1 MAETDSINTYFFLD
15 RRIKESRER
24 LRETDILFF
33 SQTMSSYV
41 TEDGMQIISKGFD
54 IQRNCNRHL
63 DIIAEIEQNIEIC
76 EFKRRQFN
84 RYLDTLS
91 KEQRL
96 FLKEKYM
103 LHRDHLENE
112 PLERDCADEIKEIEQ
127 AARYRFGIEEK
138 ERKERQQQEQE
149 QKLKM
154 QAFMALVEKG
164 RALTRGTPIFSG
176 KNK

>member
-1 MAETDSINTYFFLD
+1 MAETDSINTYLFLKK
-15 RRIKESRER
+15 RINESRER
-24 LRETDILFF
+24 LRETDRMFF
-33 SQTMSSYV
+33 AQTMSSYV

-63 DIIAEIEQNIEIC
+63 DIMAEIEQNIEIS
-76 EFKRRQFN
+76 EFKWRQFN

-112 PLERDCADEIKEIEQ
+112 PIERDCADEIKEIEQ
-127 AARYRFGIEEK
+127 AARYRFKLDEIEK
-138 ERKERQQQEQE
+138 ADRIERAKQQAES
-149 QKLKM
+149 M
-154 QAFMALVEKG
+154 QAFMNSVNKSVISSGG
-164 RALTRGTPIFSG
+164 RL
-176 KNK
+176 

>member
-1 MAETDSINTYFFLD
+1 MAETDSINTYFFLKK
-15 RRIKESRER
+15 RINESRER
-24 LRETDILFF
+24 LRETDRLFF

-63 DIIAEIEQNIEIC
+63 DVVAEIEQNIEIS
-76 EFKRRQFN
+76 EFKRRHFN
-84 RYLDTLS
+84 RYLHTLP

-96 FLKEKYM
+96 FLKKKYV

-127 AARYRFGIEEK
+127 AARYRFKLDEIEK
-138 ERKERQQQEQE
+138 ADRIERAKQQAES
-149 QKLKM
+149 M
-154 QAFMALVEKG
+154 QAFMNSVNKSVISSGG
-164 RALTRGTPIFSG
+164 RL
-176 KNK
+176 

>member
-1 MAETDSINTYFFLD
+1 MAETDSINTYLFLKK
-15 RRIKESRER
+15 RINESRER
-24 LRETDILFF
+24 LRENRENVLA
-33 SQTMSSYV
+33 QTMSSYV

-63 DIIAEIEQNIEIC
+63 DIMAEIEQNIEIS
-76 EFKRRQFN
+76 EFKWRQFN

-112 PLERDCADEIKEIEQ
+112 PIERDCADEIKEIEQ
-127 AARYRFGIEEK
+127 AARYRFK
-138 ERKERQQQEQE
+138 
-149 QKLKM
+149 
-154 QAFMALVEKG
+154 
-164 RALTRGTPIFSG
+164 LTRSRKPIGSNG
-176 KNK
+176 PSSRRKACRHS